1 MSDNLINI
9 ERYLKNNHLST
20 LQFSV
25 FDLLDFTHKLRYHNE
40 ETYSLIDIHM
50 NSSEDVKIVL
60 DKIIPKLING
70 GLIRFYHWYD
80 GCHGFKSVYD
90 VWMNYKNQHPEL
102 EWLEFR
108 TIQYNQRIF
117 IVRKK

>member
-1 MSDNLINI
+1 
-9 ERYLKNNHLST
+9 
-20 LQFSV
+20 
-25 FDLLDFTHKLRYHNE
+25 
-40 ETYSLIDIHM
+40 M

-108 TIQYNQRIF
+108 TMEYNQRIF